1 MGIGVFYIKKNQTI
15 NPIYYPRVRLSPP
28 TLDFPKVMSGE
39 EKMLKKEVLSLF
51 RAATGSLMGA
61 I

>member
-1 MGIGVFYIKKNQTI
+1 
-15 NPIYYPRVRLSPP
+15 
-28 TLDFPKVMSGE
+28 MSGE

-61 I
+61 IWV